1 MVTRMAP
8 REDVGT
14 EGTRLSV
21 LSDWLGA
28 RSLALVSPGET
39 VLVAEVGGE
48 STEQRYAAGG
58 LSRGIVAFCEEND
71 GGRVTIQLAT
81 GAKLTLPPEDAW
93 FVWVTAPPRGT
104 EVNRTEATPSKRK

>member
-8 REDVGT
+8 REDAGT

-28 RSLALVSPGET
+28 RSLALVPPGET
-39 VLVAEVGGE
+39 VLVAEVGIE
-48 STEQRYAAGG
+48 STEQRYQASG
-58 LSRGIVAFCEEND
+58 LSRGVVALCEEND

-81 GAKLTLPPEDAW
+81 GPKLTLPPEDAW

-104 EVNRTEATPSKRK
+104 AINRTGATPSTRK